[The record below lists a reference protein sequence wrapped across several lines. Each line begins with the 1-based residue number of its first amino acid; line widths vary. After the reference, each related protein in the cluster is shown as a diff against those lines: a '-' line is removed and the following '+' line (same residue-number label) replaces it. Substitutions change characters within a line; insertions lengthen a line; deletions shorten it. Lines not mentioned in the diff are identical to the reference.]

1 MRRLTIILLTL
12 SAVSLA
18 ACGGDSGSQKAA
30 PGTPENPLQALPN
43 PAPTRVPP
51 TDETGGASKSKA
63 ARKTDAAASQK
74 SIVAAQ
80 KRTQARNERA
90 RAARAKAQ
98 AAKAA
103 AGEPTGRGPRRQL
116 AAAPSATRP
125 CSLVTK
131 AQARKIVGV
140 PIVEPLE
147 APQGPTCIY
156 RSKAGKQLVTLTVQT
171 TDFARLKSQV
181 RKLHAVSVADHS
193 AVCGSY
199 GRPMLYLPLAGGRV
213 LSITGACEIASR
225 FAAKAVPHL

>member
-1 MRRLTIILLTL
+1 MRRLAFILLTL
-12 SAVSLA
+12 SVLFLT

-43 PAPTRVPP
+43 PEPTRVPP
-51 TDETGGASKSKA
+51 TDETGVASKSKSKQSS
-63 ARKTDAAASQK
+63 KTDAAASSA

-80 KRTQARNERA
+80 KRTQARNSRL
-90 RAARAKAQ
+90 RAARAKAK
-98 AAKAA
+98 AKAA
-103 AGEPTGRGPRRQL
+103 AAARGPRRQH
-116 AAAPSATRP
+116 AAAPSANRP

-131 AQARKIVGV
+131 AQARKIIGV

-156 RSKAGKQLVTLTVQT
+156 QSKAGKQLITLTVLQA
-171 TDFARLKSQV
+171 TDFARLKAQV

-213 LSITGACEIASR
+213 LSIAGACDMASR